1 MVNKFSG
8 YGNRIPVEA
17 VEGCIFRS
25 HDSKQMVVVCLW
37 EREGNWDSEKD
48 GVPLFL
54 MGEVYSL
61 VREQMR
67 LSRQDMKAEEGGK
80 IKQ

>member
-25 HDSKQMVVVCLW
+25 CDSKQMVVMC
-37 EREGNWDSEKD
+37 
-48 GVPLFL
+48 P
-54 MGEVYSL
+54 
-61 VREQMR
+61 
-67 LSRQDMKAEEGGK
+67 
-80 IKQ
+80 